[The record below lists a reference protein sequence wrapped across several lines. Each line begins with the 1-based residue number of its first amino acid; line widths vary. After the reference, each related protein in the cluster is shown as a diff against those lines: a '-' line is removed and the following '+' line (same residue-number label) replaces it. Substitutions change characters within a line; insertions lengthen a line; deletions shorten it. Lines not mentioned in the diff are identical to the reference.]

1 MRLGVPKEKDNDET
15 RVSIVPIS
23 IPKLNKLGFE
33 VIIEK
38 GTGEKS
44 GYSDS
49 EYEDKGGK
57 IGDLVEVMGSELIAS
72 IDVPDF
78 KMMKKG
84 QMLAC
89 IADPFR
95 NLEQTRKI
103 IDAELHYF
111 LWM

>member
-38 GTGEKS
+38 RAGEKS

-78 KMMKKG
+78 KMMKKEIG
-84 QMLAC
+84 RASC
-89 IADPFR
+89 R
-95 NLEQTRKI
+95 ERV
-103 IDAELHYF
+103 
-111 LWM
+111 

>member
-23 IPKLNKLGFE
+23 IPKLNKLGFD

-38 GTGEKS
+38 GAGEKS
-44 GYSDS
+44 GYADS

-57 IGDLVEVMGSELIAS
+57 IGDLEKVMESELIVS

-78 KMMKKG
+78 KMMKNG
-84 QMLAC
+84 QNMA
-89 IADPFR
+89 IFEP
-95 NLEQTRKI
+95 
-103 IDAELHYF
+103 
-111 LWM
+111 

>member
-38 GTGEKS
+38 GAGEKS

-49 EYEDKGGK
+49 ARLYSIVNHSKTGGGRTVSLWPYSLDILSGWK
-57 IGDLVEVMGSELIAS
+57 PLSHVWMISPVVKSPVA
-72 IDVPDF
+72 
-78 KMMKKG
+78 
-84 QMLAC
+84 
-89 IADPFR
+89 
-95 NLEQTRKI
+95 
-103 IDAELHYF
+103 F
-111 LWM
+111 LTNSLTT

>member
-23 IPKLNKLGFE
+23 IPKLNKLGFD

-38 GTGEKS
+38 GAGEKS

-57 IGDLVEVMGSELIAS
+57 IGDLVEVMGSCLLYTSDA
-72 IDVPDF
+72 
-78 KMMKKG
+78 
-84 QMLAC
+84 
-89 IADPFR
+89 AD
-95 NLEQTRKI
+95 E
-103 IDAELHYF
+103 
-111 LWM
+111 